1 MTTRTTP
8 AIREHEKSRGAVLE
22 AHGAVVRLGGNSILA
37 GASVRVLPGVV
48 TGIVGPNGSGK
59 TTLLRVLAG
68 LVPLDAGSVELDR
81 TPVDRI
87 APRLRAQRIA
97 YMPQAVSDHPFTAL
111 ELVVMGRYPHMGRF
125 QTESKSDVRAAESA
139 MRQTGTLEFASR
151 RMHELSGGER
161 QRVSLAR
168 VLAQEADVLLLD
180 EPTSSLDLQHQLL
193 TMLTARQQAD
203 AGAAVAVVLHDL
215 SLAARHCDV
224 LYLLDNGKVVSEG
237 APWDV
242 VTQPNL
248 RSAFSV
254 NAAVEP
260 DALSGR
266 PSVSLLGIAG
276 PPNEQAE
283 QRAAR
288 VHIICGAGSG
298 RDLMHRLQLVGH
310 EVTAC
315 VLGEGDADRETA
327 SRLGITYVASSP
339 FSVITL
345 EQDAEHRKL
354 VREADVVIVCEM
366 AVGPGN
372 LQNIEAA
379 VEARRLMLIE
389 RPETVE
395 WDYTGGI
402 AAGVREQL
410 ERSGQTVS
418 RDSLLEEMWAA
429 NTSKDGDTEHPQ

>member
-1 MTTRTTP
+1 
-8 AIREHEKSRGAVLE
+8 
-22 AHGAVVRLGGNSILA
+22 
-37 GASVRVLPGVV
+37 
-48 TGIVGPNGSGK
+48 
-59 TTLLRVLAG
+59 
-68 LVPLDAGSVELDR
+68 
-81 TPVDRI
+81 
-87 APRLRAQRIA
+87 
-97 YMPQAVSDHPFTAL
+97 
-111 ELVVMGRYPHMGRF
+111 
-125 QTESKSDVRAAESA
+125 
-139 MRQTGTLEFASR
+139 
-151 RMHELSGGER
+151 MH
-161 QRVSLAR
+161 
-168 VLAQEADVLLLD
+168 
-180 EPTSSLDLQHQLL
+180 
-193 TMLTARQQAD
+193 
-203 AGAAVAVVLHDL
+203 
-215 SLAARHCDV
+215 
-224 LYLLDNGKVVSEG
+224 K
-237 APWDV
+237 
-242 VTQPNL
+242 
-248 RSAFSV
+248 
-254 NAAVEP
+254 
-260 DALSGR
+260 
-266 PSVSLLGIAG
+266 
-276 PPNEQAE
+276 
-283 QRAAR
+283 
-288 VHIICGAGSG
+288 
-298 RDLMHRLQLVGH
+298 LQLVGH

-354 VREADVVIVCEM
+354 VREADVVIICEM